1 MFGLGMQE
9 FLVLFIVGSACAG
22 VGLGVAVLTAVLIRR
37 SGSRVADLEADNR
50 RLRDDLDRRR
60 G

>member
-9 FLVLFIVGSACAG
+9 MLVLFIVGSAYAG

-37 SGSRVADLEADNR
+37 GGGRVAELEAENR

-60 G
+60 E